1 MLFGYARV
9 STLEQ
14 NLDLQKDDLE
24 KAGCEEVIVDKVS
37 GTVANRPG
45 LNQLKSVLRKGDTVM
60 VWRLD
65 RLGRSLRDLIEWVNY
80 FDEKEVAFRS
90 LKESLDTATSSGKL
104 VFHIFG
110 ALAEF
115 ERNLIRERTSAGL
128 AAARARGR
136 LGGAKNKLSEKQSKH
151 LIELYQSKKHPVK
164 DICELFQI
172 SKPTLYKYV
181 REASKEKVVGVEI

>member
-115 ERNLIRERTSAGL
+115 ERNLIKERTSAGL

-136 LGGAKNKLSEKQSKH
+136 LGGAKKKLSEKQSKH

-181 REASKEKVVGVEI
+181 RNASK